1 MTIRRILAP
10 LCMGLLTWGVAGAQA
25 GGKPV
30 NFHIEAQPIR
40 LALQEFGQQAGL
52 QVSMRL
58 NGKAAEQF
66 RVPAVSGEL
75 TAQQALERMLA
86 NSGLKYEFVND
97 RAVRISA
104 AAANAAPPN
113 PDSDAG
119 KSESPKPPTSDP
131 PGPTQGAPRE
141 DPASS
146 SPDPSSRSSYELQE
160 IVVTAQK
167 RVERLQDVPISISV
181 LDGARLDRSTDRG
194 VADELNRVPGVVGA
208 ISNASARSNL
218 VSAVVVRGVA
228 PVPGAGG
235 NSSTTGYYLD
245 SIPFG
250 FMRRADA
257 PDSSAYDLQR
267 VEVLRG
273 PQGTLYGVSALNG
286 VVRVLTKDADLNAF
300 EFKAR
305 TSGASTRDGEESY
318 RGDAVVNVPLI
329 EGKLGARAVVG
340 YHDLGGWIDKPIG
353 KNANDGEIGNFRL
366 KLNAQPNEKL
376 SAGLSTWLSRS
387 EFGAPSVSP
396 DNRSRQSVT
405 DEPSSIDFDAH
416 GLKIAYEFSRF
427 SLTSMTSYLDFEAR
441 STVDFA
447 PLAALIGTGFVT
459 LNTTNASEVFSQ
471 ELVFNSTQEGAW
483 RWSLGGIYRDAE
495 EQLYQTRTDPRTDV
509 LCCTYFAPSDQRT
522 FSESFAVFGELTR
535 GFLDGRFELTG
546 GLRYFED
553 KVTDR
558 ELSFLGAPSGVP
570 AAGLARSN
578 STFDHVSPRVVLNWH
593 PRTQTTVY
601 ASYAEGF
608 RSGLNQLPAVR
619 RVAPDFPAVNPDE
632 LRSYEVGAKG
642 SLWEGRIVFD
652 AAAFYIDWQDVQQ
665 SLLVP
670 VTAAISNNALV
681 NAGSASGPGAEL
693 GLTAT
698 PVDGLTVSANF
709 SWNDLQV
716 DSDIFTGTTLLFPE
730 GSRLVLSP
738 ERTVSLSADYRFP
751 LGGSGLWGRI
761 AAAANY
767 LPSVIVSR
775 TNATVFSTSDDIRN
789 VRASLGIDASGR
801 WSAMLFADNLGNE
814 RGLTARDPL
823 SPQWDT
829 RLRPRTIGLQVE
841 FQFQ

>member
-1 MTIRRILAP
+1 ME
-10 LCMGLLTWGVAGAQA
+10 
-25 GGKPV
+25 PV
-30 NFHIEAQPIR
+30 SFQIEAQPIR
-40 LALQEFGQQAGL
+40 LALQQFGQQSGL

-58 NGKAAEQF
+58 NGKAAEEF
-66 RVPAVSGEL
+66 KVPAVRGEL
-75 TAQQALERMLA
+75 TAQQALDLMLA

-104 AAANAAPPN
+104 ATAPQSDKGEGKTDSPRAPDPGTQSPAPKAPSDQDSSTTPN
-113 PDSDAG
+113 
-119 KSESPKPPTSDP
+119 T
-131 PGPTQGAPRE
+131 
-141 DPASS
+141 SS
-146 SPDPSSRSSYELQE
+146 STNVLELQE

-167 RVERLQDVPISISV
+167 REERLQDVPISISV
-181 LDGARLDRSTDRG
+181 LDGARLDRSTDSG
-194 VADELNRVPGVVGA
+194 VADELNRVPGVIGA

-218 VSAVVVRGVA
+218 ISAVVVRGVA

-235 NSSTTGYYLD
+235 NGSTTGYYLD

-250 FMRRADA
+250 FIRRSDA

-305 TSGASTRDGEESY
+305 TSVASTHDGEESF
-318 RGDAVVNVPLI
+318 RGDAVVNVPI
-329 EGKLGARAVVG
+329 IDGKLAARAVVG
-340 YHDLGGWIDKPIG
+340 YQDRGGWIDKPIG
-353 KNANDGEIGNFRL
+353 KDANSGEIGNYRL
-366 KLNAQPNEKL
+366 KINAQPNERL
-376 SAGLSTWLSRS
+376 SIGLSTWLSRS

-396 DNRSRQSVT
+396 DNEVRTSFF

-416 GLKIAYEFSRF
+416 GLRVAYDFSGF
-427 SLTSMTSYLDFEAR
+427 SLTSMTSYLDFKAR

-447 PLAALIGTGFVT
+447 PISAIVGTQFVL

-471 ELVFNSTQEGAW
+471 EVVLNSALAGPW

-495 EQLYQTRTDPRTDV
+495 EQLYQTRIDPRTNV
-509 LCCTYFAPSDQRT
+509 LCCTYFAPSDQRS
-522 FSESFAVFGELTR
+522 FSESYAVFGEVTR
-535 GFLDGRFELTG
+535 AFLDGRLELTG

-553 KVTDR
+553 KVADR
-558 ELSFLGAPSGVP
+558 EISFFGIVGGVP
-570 AAGLARSN
+570 AAGLARSDN
-578 STFDHVSPRVVLNWH
+578 TFDHVSPRVVLSWH
-593 PRTQTTVY
+593 PHRQTTVY

-619 RVAPDFPAVNPDE
+619 RVAPDFPPVDPDE
-632 LRSYEVGAKG
+632 LRSYEIGAKG
-642 SLWEGRIVFD
+642 NLWEGRIAFD
-652 AAAFYIDWQDVQQ
+652 AAAFYIDWRDVQQ

-693 GLTAT
+693 GLTVQ
-698 PVDGLTVSANF
+698 PVDGLTLGASF

-716 DSDIFTGTTLLFPE
+716 DTDIFSGTTLLFPA
-730 GSRLVLSP
+730 GDRLVLSP
-738 ERTVSLSADYRFP
+738 ERTASLSADYLFP
-751 LGGSGLWGRI
+751 LGGSGLSGRI
-761 AAAANY
+761 SAAASY

-775 TNATVFSTSDDIRN
+775 TNATVFSTSDDLRN
-789 VRASLGIDASGR
+789 VRMSLGIESGQR

-814 RGLTARDPL
+814 QALTARDPL
-823 SPQWDT
+823 SPQWNT

-841 FQFQ
+841 FGFH